1 MLDRT
6 TSRHFGEYG
15 HAQPVERR
23 GHLQVFHLWRSLCH
37 DDKLPS
43 ADALMNDARWAFT
56 NHAIVIAIDSEFGG
70 QVVMIGKA
78 LPMPVPSLPVAVSDI
93 PGRTLVSRV
102 TDHVLEPIANRAPVG
117 FEAEFFDE
125 RGVEILYRAIV
136 LPCAS
141 DGLHVDSVVGII
153 TFCEA
158 DAVRRSGHA
167 ATDELAEAPLPP
179 EAGGKTATQ
188 DPVPGNPPIG
198 FTKSQ
203 IRRIIMSYK
212 EKLAECMTID
222 GALAVALVDVAS
234 GMALATEQS
243 SAKGPNL
250 EVAAAGNT
258 NVLRAKYET
267 MKNLGIKEGIE
278 DILITLESQI
288 HMIRPA
294 TSESGKGLFIYLA
307 LDKTKA
313 NLAMA
318 RHKLRII
325 EKGLEI

>member
-1 MLDRT
+1 
-6 TSRHFGEYG
+6 
-15 HAQPVERR
+15 
-23 GHLQVFHLWRSLCH
+23 
-37 DDKLPS
+37 
-43 ADALMNDARWAFT
+43 
-56 NHAIVIAIDSEFGG
+56 
-70 QVVMIGKA
+70 
-78 LPMPVPSLPVAVSDI
+78 
-93 PGRTLVSRV
+93 
-102 TDHVLEPIANRAPVG
+102 
-117 FEAEFFDE
+117 
-125 RGVEILYRAIV
+125 
-136 LPCAS
+136 
-141 DGLHVDSVVGII
+141 
-153 TFCEA
+153 
-158 DAVRRSGHA
+158 
-167 ATDELAEAPLPP
+167 
-179 EAGGKTATQ
+179 
-188 DPVPGNPPIG
+188 
-198 FTKSQ
+198 
-203 IRRIIMSYK
+203 MSYK